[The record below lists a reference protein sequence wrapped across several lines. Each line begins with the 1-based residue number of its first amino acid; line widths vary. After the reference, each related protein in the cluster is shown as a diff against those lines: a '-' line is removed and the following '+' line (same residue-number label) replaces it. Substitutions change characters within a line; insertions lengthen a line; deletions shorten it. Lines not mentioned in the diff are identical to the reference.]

1 MRVEGD
7 EALLPHLGYFEVAQL
22 LPGEVLVNE
31 AAVAEAN
38 RFPRDL
44 PLEIALEV
52 DIHGPYHGQRD
63 PAHHAPGRAVIQKPL
78 LHPSG
83 VAELLCH
90 ASWPSVPTVPTVG
103 DPACAA
109 TPALSCPTHSVN
121 SATRINPL
129 PSHPPWSSCSPR
141 KYQASQAAKAGSSE
155 KMGATRCAG
164 TMLWAHIC
172 TANAPVARTPVTINA
187 TISTA
192 VGVNQTVSG
201 DSMTIARNMARAT
214 KTNYH
219 PNKQTASH
227 HGEE

>member
-1 MRVEGD
+1 MNHTGVQSTGWRRQ
-7 EALLPHLGYFEVAQL
+7 ALRNRSFMNFSILDARSQGCQTAKRRRSFEVAQHL
-22 LPGEVLVNE
+22 TGEVLVNE

-90 ASWPSVPTVPTVG
+90 ASWPCVPIVG

-155 KMGATRCAG
+155 KMSATRCAG
-164 TMLWAHIC
+164 T
-172 TANAPVARTPVTINA
+172 
-187 TISTA
+187 
-192 VGVNQTVSG
+192 
-201 DSMTIARNMARAT
+201 
-214 KTNYH
+214 
-219 PNKQTASH
+219 
-227 HGEE
+227 